1 MKPRVWQRGYGF
13 SPRHKKIAQE
23 IVGRTLVE
31 VGESPER
38 ARVALPVG
46 APITVRE
53 NDWLRNLQEN

>member
-1 MKPRVWQRGYGF
+1 MEPRVWQRGYGF
-13 SPRHKKIAQE
+13 SPRHKKIARE

-38 ARVALPVG
+38 TRVAVAVG

-53 NDWLRNLQEN
+53 NDRLCNLQEN